1 MHDFFCQDPAEMSFP
16 LLARNVRYY
25 KDDAEGVDYMCR
37 ISKEIWEEGRE
48 KGRQEGLQEGRREG
62 RQEGQKEGRRV
73 GREEGEQQMLVQNI
87 RRLMENTSYTFL
99 GACDVLGV
107 PRENRAGLERLLGS

>member
-37 ISKEIWEEGRE
+37 ISEEIWEEGRE
-48 KGRQEGLQEGRREG
+48 KG

-87 RRLMENTSYTFL
+87 RSLMENTSYTFL

-107 PRENRAGLERLLGS
+107 PQENRAGLERLLGS

>member
-1 MHDFFCQDPAEMSFP
+1 FP

-37 ISKEIWEEGRE
+37 ISEEIWEE
-48 KGRQEGLQEGRREG
+48 GRQEGLQEGRR
-62 RQEGQKEGRRV
+62 EGQKEGRRV

>member
-1 MHDFFCQDPAEMSFP
+1 MHDFFCQDPTEMSFP

-25 KDDAEGVDYMCR
+25 KDDAEGMDYMCR
-37 ISKEIWEEGRE
+37 ISEEIWEEGR
-48 KGRQEGLQEGRREG
+48 Q
-62 RQEGQKEGRRV
+62 
-73 GREEGEQQMLVQNI
+73 EGEQQMLVQNI

>member
-37 ISKEIWEEGRE
+37 ISEEIWEEGRE
-48 KGRQEGLQEGRREG
+48 KGRQEGLQEGRE
-62 RQEGQKEGRRV
+62 K

>member
-37 ISKEIWEEGRE
+37 ISEEIWEEGR
-48 KGRQEGLQEGRREG
+48 Q
-62 RQEGQKEGRRV
+62 EGRRV

>member
-37 ISKEIWEEGRE
+37 ISEEIWEEGR
-48 KGRQEGLQEGRREG
+48 Q
-62 RQEGQKEGRRV
+62 
-73 GREEGEQQMLVQNI
+73 EGEQQMLVQNI

>member
-37 ISKEIWEEGRE
+37 ISKEIWEEGR
-48 KGRQEGLQEGRREG
+48 Q
-62 RQEGQKEGRRV
+62 
-73 GREEGEQQMLVQNI
+73 EGEQQMLVQNI

>member
-37 ISKEIWEEGRE
+37 ISEEIWEEGRE
-48 KGRQEGLQEGRREG
+48 KGRQEGLQEGRQEG
-62 RQEGQKEGRRV
+62 RQ
-73 GREEGEQQMLVQNI
+73 EGEQQMLVQNI
-87 RRLMENTSYTFL
+87 RRLMEKSNHTFL
-99 GACDVLGV
+99 EACDIFGV
-107 PRENRAGLERLLGS
+107 PQEKRSPLKERVFS